1 MKRERSVSE
10 DTKMFK
16 KKKKKKGKK
25 SKHEKGGV
33 NKIVLCP

>member
-1 MKRERSVSE
+1 MNRERSVSE

-16 KKKKKKGKK
+16 KRKKEKK
-25 SKHEKGGV
+25 SIHEKGGV